1 MYTSYI
7 LPSVIVYRQMYV
19 SGHSVLPR
27 VQWFTV
33 KTRSISVGQHACS
46 AKFAIDQF
54 SHILYGSTQNKSN
67 VILSRTDP
75 HEGREEIIS
84 LQILF
89 FKLKIEKLK
98 HLPLP
103 TLPPYEVDIIK
114 VVCSVCECICVY
126 VSFSVIHNAFVTISL
141 FGWMLK

>member
-1 MYTSYI
+1 MNVHVIHFTQ
-7 LPSVIVYRQMYV
+7 SVMVYRQMYV

-54 SHILYGSTQNKSN
+54 SHILYGSTRNKSN

-98 HLPLP
+98 HLPLS
-103 TLPPYEVDIIK
+103 TLAPPMK
-114 VVCSVCECICVY
+114 
-126 VSFSVIHNAFVTISL
+126 
-141 FGWMLK
+141 